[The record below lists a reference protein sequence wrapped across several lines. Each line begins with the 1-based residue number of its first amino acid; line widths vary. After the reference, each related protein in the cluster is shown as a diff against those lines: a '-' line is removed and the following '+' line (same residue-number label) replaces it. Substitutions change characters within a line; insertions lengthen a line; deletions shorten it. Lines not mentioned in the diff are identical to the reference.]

1 LVGRLSCYAH
11 RHVSLSKT
19 LDWRSSNACV
29 KLCRPAFPQN
39 FAPALRPLAKGAHN
53 QRRRMFQAQDT
64 QDLQPQELTAALVCR
79 QADQCK
85 LAATAKKKSSSQPSM
100 VVPTVE
106 LFGKHESSFLSP
118 AALAAGGCRGVLGRH
133 SSRRPD
139 ALSTRRQ
146 ESNCNFSRPCASP
159 LTQAMP
165 CPLCAACSREAQH
178 DCPERSTKD
187 IKGNKQTHA
196 THKHTPGG
204 RATCRARHSP
214 RRPWRIVST
223 SASQIVG
230 LLSSTSRP
238 KNGGDAPTPWRNS
251 HHFIVMQSSDLNDI
265 IHRFNTYDINI
276 DLN

>member
-1 LVGRLSCYAH
+1 MVGRLACYAH

-19 LDWRSSNACV
+19 LDWRCCRSTACV

-39 FAPALRPLAKGAHN
+39 FAPALRPLATGAHN
-53 QRRRMFQAQDT
+53 QRRRAFQAQDT
-64 QDLQPQELTAALVCR
+64 RDLQPQELTAALVCR

-85 LAATAKKKSSSQPSM
+85 LAATAKKKSTSQPSM
-100 VVPTVE
+100 VVPRVE
-106 LFGKHESSFLSP
+106 SFGRHEFSFLSP
-118 AALAAGGCRGVLGRH
+118 AALAAAGCRGRR

-178 DCPERSTKD
+178 GCPERSRKD
-187 IKGNKQTHA
+187 INRNTQTNA

-223 SASQIVG
+223 SASQEVG
-230 LLSSTSRP
+230 VLSSF
-238 KNGGDAPTPWRNS
+238 GAIVIIVLLRNRL
-251 HHFIVMQSSDLNDI
+251 I
-265 IHRFNTYDINI
+265 
-276 DLN
+276 